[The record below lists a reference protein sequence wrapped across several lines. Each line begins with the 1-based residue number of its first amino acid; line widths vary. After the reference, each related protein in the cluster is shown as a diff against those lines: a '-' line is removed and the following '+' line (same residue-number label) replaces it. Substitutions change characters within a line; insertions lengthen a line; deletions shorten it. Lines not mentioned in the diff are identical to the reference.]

1 MQSTSPNLRKQLS
14 RTCRSLICWGILLA
28 ALPCLTGCQYLI
40 FAGYL
45 LGGPP
50 SIEPD
55 FDAETGQ
62 SFTGKGKKVAIICY
76 APDKVKWDFDKIDRE
91 LSLYVSHRMTNHKIK
106 IIDPDAVNAWIEEN
120 PDWDKPDELGEAAG
134 ADYVVFIE
142 LEEFSL
148 YEENS
153 SNLYRGRTKGMVS
166 VYEMEEGS
174 GEIIYTKDLDSKY
187 PIHAP
192 VATSEKSF
200 YDFKSLYMSRLSEEI
215 GRLFYEHFAGDDIPD
230 GMLNE

>member
-1 MQSTSPNLRKQLS
+1 MPDRTDSMKNTTGQNSRAWLCCLLLS
-14 RTCRSLICWGILLA
+14 CSLLS
-28 ALPCLTGCQYLI
+28 LTGCNYIIL
-40 FAGYL
+40 AGYL
-45 LGGPP
+45 IGGPP

-55 FDAETGQ
+55 FDAETGK
-62 SFTGKGKKVAIICY
+62 SFTGKGKKVAILCY
-76 APDKVKWDFDKIDRE
+76 APDKVKWDFDKIDKE
-91 LSLYVSHRMTNHKIK
+91 LCRYVSYRLKDHKVK
-106 IIDPDAVNAWIEEN
+106 VIDPDAVNAWIDQN
-120 PDWDKPDELGEAAG
+120 PDWDKPEELGEAAQ

-166 VYEMEEGS
+166 VYEMEEGT
-174 GEIIYTKDLDSKY
+174 GEVIYTKDLDSKY
-187 PIHAP
+187 PIHTP

-200 YDFKSLYMSRLSEEI
+200 YDFKTLYMTRLSEEV
-215 GRLFYEHFAGDDIPD
+215 GRLFYEHYAGDDIPD